1 MEHRLII
8 SLVTWNSS
16 HYCKQLFASL
26 RQQTEEKLELLVT
39 DNASTDDTVLRLS
52 ELLPTLPYP
61 ATLFR
66 EKENTGFARA
76 HNHHI
81 REAIRRK
88 ARFVLVVNPDCIL
101 EEHACAILLDAI
113 AHNDRLGSVGG
124 KILRAQ
130 FTPLE
135 VSSPAKPDSNDPE
148 GGLPLREFPTTDGL
162 TTLQKLSTIDSTGLV
177 MTRSRIWRERGY
189 GESDHGQYREG
200 PVVGVS
206 GAFVLY
212 RLRALLDV
220 SMRREGHREFFDND
234 FFSYKED
241 ADLAWRLQWF
251 GWSSWYTPKAVAWHH
266 RTFGRERRDRV
277 PAYLRA
283 LSWRNHYF
291 LLTKNDDWKN
301 FLYDAPLI
309 FFRECA
315 KLCWILLREPRTL
328 QLFPSLIRLWPS
340 MLHKR
345 QWIMRH
351 RRQSPG
357 AMRQMFRS
365 FRSSSSTTKQKGS

>member
-16 HYCKQLFASL
+16 HYLEQLFVSL
-26 RQQTEEKLELLVT
+26 RQQTEQNLELIVT

-61 ATLFR
+61 TTLFR
-66 EKENTGFARA
+66 EKENIGFARA

-88 ARFVLVVNPDCIL
+88 ARFILVVNPDCIL
-101 EEHACAILLDAI
+101 EEHACAILLEAI
-113 AHNDRLGSVGG
+113 AHDDRLGSVGG

-135 VSSPAKPDSNDPE
+135 AARPKGPSGAPARAR
-148 GGLPLREFPTTDGL
+148 PLTGFSTTDGL

-177 MTRSRIWRERGY
+177 MTRSRMWRERGY

-200 PVVGVS
+200 PVLGVS

-212 RLRALLDV
+212 RVRALLDA
-220 SMRREGHREFFDND
+220 SMRRDGYREFFDND

-251 GWSSWYTPKAVAWHH
+251 GWSSWYTPRAVAWHH

-291 LLTKNDDWKN
+291 LLTKNDDGKN
-301 FLYDAPLI
+301 LFADAHLI
-309 FFRECA
+309 FFRECV
-315 KLCWILLREPRTL
+315 KLFWILLREPRTL
-328 QLFPSLIRLWPS
+328 QLFPSLIRLWPL
-340 MLHKR
+340 MLQKR
-345 QWIMRH
+345 RWIMRH
-351 RRQSPG
+351 RRQSSET
-357 AMRQMFRS
+357 MRQMFRS
-365 FRSSSSTTKQKGS
+365 FRSSLSTTKQKGS

>member
-16 HYCKQLFASL
+16 HYLEQLFVSL
-26 RQQTEEKLELLVT
+26 RQQTEQNLELLVT

-66 EKENTGFARA
+66 EKENIGFAHA

-81 REAIRRK
+81 REAVRRK

-101 EEHACAILLDAI
+101 EEHACAILLDAMM
-113 AHNDRLGSVGG
+113 HNDRLGSIGG
-124 KILRAQ
+124 RILRAQ
-130 FTPLE
+130 F
-135 VSSPAKPDSNDPE
+135 V
-148 GGLPLREFPTTDGL
+148 TTDGL

-177 MTRSRIWRERGY
+177 MTRSRMMRERGY
-189 GESDHGQYREG
+189 GESDRGQYREG
-200 PVVGVS
+200 PVLGVS

-212 RLRALLDV
+212 RLRALVDV
-220 SMRREGHREFFDND
+220 SMRREGHREFFDSD

-251 GWSSWYTPKAVAWHH
+251 GWLSWYTPKAVAWHH
-266 RTFGRERRDRV
+266 RTFGRERRNRV

-283 LSWRNHYF
+283 LSWRNHFF
-291 LLTKNDDWKN
+291 LLIKNDDRKN
-301 FLYDAPLI
+301 FLHDAPLI
-309 FFRECA
+309 FFRECV
-315 KLCWILLREPRTL
+315 KLFWILLREPRTV
-328 QLFPSLIRLWPS
+328 QLFPSLIRLWS
-340 MLHKR
+340 TMLQKR
-345 QWIMRH
+345 RWIMSH
-351 RRQSPG
+351 RRQSPA

-365 FRSSSSTTKQKGS
+365 FRSSLSTTKQKGS